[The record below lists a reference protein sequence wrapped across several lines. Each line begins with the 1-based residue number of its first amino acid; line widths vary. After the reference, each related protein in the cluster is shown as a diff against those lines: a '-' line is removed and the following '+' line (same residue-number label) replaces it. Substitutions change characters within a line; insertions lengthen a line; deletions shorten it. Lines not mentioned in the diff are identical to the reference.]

1 MQKYKDT
8 RFSVD
13 RDGNCYNQFGDIIGT
28 PDVGGYVRV
37 GQHLG
42 RVNGVQKKQYYKVH
56 RMVAETFL
64 PNPNNLPQVN
74 HKNGIKT
81 DNRVENLEWCD
92 TSHNMQHAYDTG
104 LHSGIGETHYLSK
117 FSDIEVKYIREQ
129 YTTGKY
135 TQARIARVF
144 NTTRH
149 YINKL
154 VLYKTRT
161 KLYNI

>member
-1 MQKYKDT
+1 MQQYKDT

-13 RDGNCYNQFGDIIGT
+13 RDGNCYNQHGNIIGT

-56 RMVAETFL
+56 RMVAETFI

-74 HKNGIKT
+74 HKNGIKS

-104 LHSGIGETHYLSK
+104 LHSGVGETHYLVNL
-117 FSDIEVKYIREQ
+117 SDIKVKYIRDQ
-129 YTTGKY
+129 YATGKY
-135 TQARIARVF
+135 TQVRIAKAMGI
-144 NTTRH
+144 TRQYCH
-149 YINKL
+149 KL
-154 VLYKTRT
+154 ITFKTR
-161 KLYNI
+161 KRLYNI